1 MSTGAQLNLLDRL
14 VSYFAPEWAAARM
27 RARMFMAVAGSFVG
41 ASYTRRSLRDWFVM
55 PASADED
62 DAV

>member
-1 MSTGAQLNLLDRL
+1 MNPQVQPNLLDRV

-27 RARMFMAVAGSFVG
+27 RARMFMAIAGGFVG
-41 ASYTRRSLRDWFVM
+41 ASYTRRPLRDWFVM